1 MSNGNSNPNG
11 NGRPLVDVP
20 FHSPLA
26 RLQIALINT
35 VNASGLPHN
44 EYLGALLSV
53 YRMAAMQHPCC
64 VGQCAMHTANL
75 AGDLLRAAEATSRA
89 SGNPHQLN

>member
-1 MSNGNSNPNG
+1 MSNEDSRNP
-11 NGRPLVDVP
+11 PLANVP
-20 FHSPLA
+20 FLSPLA
-26 RLQIALINT
+26 KLQMALINT
-35 VNASGLPHN
+35 VNASGLPHS

-89 SGNPHQLN
+89 SGNNHLN